1 MEDIAGAITVV
12 ALLAFGARMLFGPLV
27 IFGAKSRDYVVNV
40 QIPEEADKAIQ
51 KIAEAYITLDKV
63 RSERPITEQDIQA
76 SLLEARA
83 IVAAHINTRI
93 GIVAGEIENLTR
105 QYSRNLKN
113 NLRASAQADRRS
125 LDDLE
130 AELAKLQ
137 TSLGSSQLK
146 AV

>member
-1 MEDIAGAITVV
+1 MSDIAGAITVI
-12 ALLAFGARMLFGPLV
+12 AFLAFAARMLFGPLV
-27 IFGAKSRDYVVNV
+27 IFGTKNNDHVINV
-40 QIPEEADKAIQ
+40 QIPQEADKAIQ
-51 KIAEAYITLDKV
+51 KIAEAYITLDKA
-63 RSERPITEQDIQA
+63 RSEHPLTEQDVQA

-93 GIVAGEIENLTR
+93 SIVTGEIENVTR
-105 QYSRNLKN
+105 QYSRNLKH
-113 NLRASAQADRRS
+113 NLRASAQADRKA

-130 AELAKLQ
+130 AELTKLQ

>member
-1 MEDIAGAITVV
+1 MEAIAGAITVV
-12 ALLAFGARMLFGPLV
+12 AILAFAARIFFGPLV
-27 IFGAKSRDYVVNV
+27 IFGTENNDHVINV

-63 RSERPITEQDIQA
+63 RSEYPITEQDIQA
-76 SLLEARA
+76 SILAARA
-83 IVAAHINTRI
+83 IVAAHISTRI
-93 GIVAGEIENLTR
+93 SIVTGEIENLTR

-113 NLRASAQADRRS
+113 NFRVSAQADRKS

-137 TSLGSSQLK
+137 TSLGSTQLK